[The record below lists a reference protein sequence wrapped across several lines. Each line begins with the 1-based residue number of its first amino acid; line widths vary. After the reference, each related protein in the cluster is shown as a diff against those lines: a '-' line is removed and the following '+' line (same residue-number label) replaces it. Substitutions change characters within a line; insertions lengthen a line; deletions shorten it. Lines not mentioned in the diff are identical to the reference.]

1 MEKKVRNF
9 IRTSLLALSLYGT
22 MLSAQVPPAEPQV
35 SASGR
40 GEVQIKPT
48 RAILNFTVQGKAETA
63 ALAASK
69 NAQLVAATMKSLLA
83 AGLRAENITN
93 ANYSVAPDYDF
104 TTTGRKQ
111 IGFVA
116 SNGIRVEVA
125 NIADVGKVIDA
136 GLAGGA
142 TQVAAAQYS
151 GDKMDEARRTALK
164 SAVEQARHDAE
175 AMAAAAGGELGRLV
189 FLSSGLV
196 QGFPDRST
204 DLVAGGTVAARAME
218 IRPGELTVSAIATG
232 RWEFI
237 TRK

>member
-1 MEKKVRNF
+1 MKIF
-9 IRTSLLALSLYGT
+9 IRTSLVSLYLYGT
-22 MLSAQVPPAEPQV
+22 MLSGQVAPTDPQV

-48 RAILNFTVQGKAETA
+48 RATLYFTVQAKAETA
-63 ALAASK
+63 AIAASK

-83 AGLRAENITN
+83 AGLRPENITN
-93 ANYSVAPDYDF
+93 ANYSVSPDYDF
-104 TTTGRKQ
+104 SSTGRKQ

-116 SNGIRVEVA
+116 SNGIRVELA
-125 NIADVGKVIDA
+125 NISDVGKVIDA

-142 TQVAAAQYS
+142 TQVASAQYS

-164 SAVEQARHDAE
+164 AAVEQARRDAE

-196 QGFPDRST
+196 QGFNDRAVE
-204 DLVAGGTVAARAME
+204 LAGGSVVARATE
-218 IRPGELTVSAIATG
+218 IRPADLTVSAIATG

-237 TRK
+237 KRK

>member
-1 MEKKVRNF
+1 MEKNVRIV
-9 IRTSLLALSLYGT
+9 IRASLIAMSLSGSFV
-22 MLSAQVPPAEPQV
+22 SAQTTPVEPQV
-35 SASGR
+35 TASGR

-48 RAILNFTVQGKAETA
+48 RATLYFTVQGKAETA

-69 NAQLVAATMKSLLA
+69 NAELVAATMKSLLA
-83 AGLRAENITN
+83 AGLRSENITN
-93 ANYSVAPDYDF
+93 ANYSVAPDYEF
-104 TTTGRKQ
+104 STTGRKQ

-116 SNGIRVEVA
+116 SNGIRVELA

-142 TQVAAAQYS
+142 TQVTSAQYS

-164 SAVEQARHDAE
+164 AAVEQARHDAE

-189 FLSSGLV
+189 FLTSGLV
-196 QGFPDRST
+196 QGFPDRGIE
-204 DLVAGGTVAARAME
+204 LGGGTVAARATE
-218 IRPGELTVSAIATG
+218 IRPADLTVSAFATG
-232 RWEFI
+232 RWEFV

>member
-1 MEKKVRNF
+1 MEKKMKIF
-9 IRTSLLALSLYGT
+9 IRASLAALSLYAT
-22 MLSAQVPPAEPQV
+22 VLSAQVAPAEPQV

-48 RAILNFTVQGKAETA
+48 RATLYFTVQGKAETA

-69 NAQLVAATMKSLLA
+69 NAALVATTMKALLA
-83 AGLRAENITN
+83 AGLRSENITN
-93 ANYSVAPDYDF
+93 ANYSVAPDYEF
-104 TTTGRKQ
+104 STTGRKQ

-116 SNGIRVEVA
+116 SNGIRVELP
-125 NIADVGKVIDA
+125 NITDVGKVIDA

-142 TQVAAAQYS
+142 TQVTSAQYS

-164 SAVEQARHDAE
+164 AAVEQARRDAE
-175 AMAAAAGGELGRLV
+175 AMASAAGGELGRLV

-196 QGFPDRST
+196 QGFPDRSFE
-204 DLVAGGTVAARAME
+204 VAGGTVAARATE
-218 IRPGELTVSAIATG
+218 IRPADLTVAAVATG

-237 TRK
+237 GRK